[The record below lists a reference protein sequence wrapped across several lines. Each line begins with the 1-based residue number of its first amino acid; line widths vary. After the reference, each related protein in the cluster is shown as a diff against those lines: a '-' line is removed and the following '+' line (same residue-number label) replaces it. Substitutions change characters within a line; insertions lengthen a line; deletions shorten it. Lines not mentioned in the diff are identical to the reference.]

1 MSMPYLTVLS
11 ALFAEVDAALA
22 GKTIDGQAITVRH
35 HRFRNT
41 SSREMPCVAPRMI
54 SADPSATFGQA
65 ETQGGLPEQM
75 MELAVNLV
83 VDLEIDPEDDDP
95 KSLAGDPTG
104 YGRHAQVLAWI
115 LDRLLPDLE
124 GGAEPNTL
132 GGTVWDIRY
141 DGTAPEDAEMSPD
154 VGRMEERL
162 TLFYR
167 VRADHPTV
175 LLES

>member
-1 MSMPYLTVLS
+1 MSMPYLTVLM
-11 ALFAEVDAALA
+11 ALTAGVAEALD
-22 GKTIDGQAITVRH
+22 GKMIDGKAVTVRD
-35 HRFRNT
+35 HRFRET
-41 SSREMPCVAPRMI
+41 RTGERPCAAVRMI
-54 SADPSATFGQA
+54 SADPSATFGQQ

-83 VDLEIDPEDDDP
+83 VDLDIDPEEDDP
-95 KSLAGDPTG
+95 LSLAGDPTG
-104 YGRHAQVLAWI
+104 LAGHAQVLAWV
-115 LDRLLPDLE
+115 LDWLLPDLE
-124 GGAEPNTL
+124 AGAEPNTL

-167 VRADHPTV
+167 VRADRPTV